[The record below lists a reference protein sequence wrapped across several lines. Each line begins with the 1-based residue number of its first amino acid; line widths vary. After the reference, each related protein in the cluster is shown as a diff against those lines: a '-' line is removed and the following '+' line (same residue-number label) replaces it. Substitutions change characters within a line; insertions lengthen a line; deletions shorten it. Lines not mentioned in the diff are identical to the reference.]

1 MKKLFVLAL
10 VALGTTQGLRAQN
23 DIEFGYFNHMSVG
36 VSVGTDGIGFDLAAP
51 ISDYAAVRGG
61 FSFMPTIKVDDE
73 IHFTRDQ
80 NTYEKDIKVQ
90 GKSKIFDG
98 KLLLDFY
105 PFKTSSF
112 HLTAG
117 AFFGSEEFGNIV
129 NKSAILKHRSDY
141 GTVGLIVGTAPK
153 PEYEVSTDMNGN
165 AKIKLKSNGFKPYLG
180 IGFGR
185 AVQKNSRLG
194 FSFDAGVKFWGKP
207 GVYAKAIDHNDPN
220 IDRTKTESLKEHH
233 FRFDDLGDDDNKD
246 LRDAFE
252 TIEKIKVYPV
262 LNLRLTYRIF

>member
-1 MKKLFVLAL
+1 MKKLFVIAL
-10 VALGTTQGLRAQN
+10 VAFSASQSLRAQD

-36 VSVGTDGIGFDLAAP
+36 VSVGYGIGFDLAAP

-61 FSFMPTIKVDDE
+61 FSFMPTIKVDKT
-73 IHFTRDQ
+73 IHFTRDV
-80 NTYEKDIKVQ
+80 NTYYQDIKVQ

-98 KLLLDFY
+98 KLLVDFY

-129 NKSAILKHRSDY
+129 NKSPILKHPSDY
-141 GTVGLIVGTAPK
+141 GTLGLIVGTAPK
-153 PEYEVSTDMNGN
+153 PEYEVVTDLKGN
-165 AKIKLKSNGFKPYLG
+165 AKIKLKSNGFKPYVG

-207 GVYAKAIDHNDPN
+207 GVYAKAKDHNNPLAQWEDN
-220 IDRTKTESLKEHH
+220 HH
-233 FRFDDLGDDDNKD
+233 FRHSDLGDDDDEELK
-246 LRDAFE
+246 DAFK
-252 TIEKIKVYPV
+252 TIENLTVYPV
-262 LNLRLTYRIF
+262 LNLRLTYRLF

>member
-10 VALGTTQGLRAQN
+10 VALGASQGLRAQN
-23 DIEFGYFNHMSVG
+23 DIEFGYFDHLSVG

-61 FSFMPTIKVDDE
+61 FSFMPTIKVDKT
-73 IHFTRDQ
+73 IHLKRDV
-80 NTYEKDIKVQ
+80 NTYYQDIKIQ

-117 AFFGSEEFGNIV
+117 AFFGGEEFANIV
-129 NKSAILKHRSDY
+129 NKSPILKNPADY
-141 GTVGLIVGTAPK
+141 GTLGLIVGTAPN
-153 PEYEVSTDMNGN
+153 PEYEIITDLKGN

-180 IGFGR
+180 LGFGR

-194 FSFDAGVKFWGKP
+194 FSFDAGVKFWGEP
-207 GVYAKAIDHNDPN
+207 GVYAKARDFNNPLAQWEENH
-220 IDRTKTESLKEHH
+220 R
-233 FRFDDLGDDDNKD
+233 FRYEDLGSKDDKD
-246 LRDAFE
+246 LKDAFE
-252 TIEKIKVYPV
+252 TIEKIKVYPI

>member
-1 MKKLFVLAL
+1 
-10 VALGTTQGLRAQN
+10 
-23 DIEFGYFNHMSVG
+23 MSVG

-61 FSFMPTIKVDDE
+61 FSFMPTIKVDKT
-73 IHFTRDQ
+73 IHFTRDV
-80 NTYEKDIKVQ
+80 NTYYQDIKVQ

-98 KLLLDFY
+98 KLLVDFY

-129 NKSAILKHRSDY
+129 NKSPILKHPSDY
-141 GTVGLIVGTAPK
+141 GTLGLIVGTAPK
-153 PEYEVSTDMNGN
+153 PEYEVVTDLKGN
-165 AKIKLKSNGFKPYLG
+165 AKIKLKSNGFKPYVG

-207 GVYAKAIDHNDPN
+207 GVYAKAKDHNNPLAQWEDN
-220 IDRTKTESLKEHH
+220 HH
-233 FRFDDLGDDDNKD
+233 FRHSDLGDDDDEELK
-246 LRDAFE
+246 DAFK
-252 TIEKIKVYPV
+252 TIENLTVYPV
-262 LNLRLTYRIF
+262 LNLRLTYRLF